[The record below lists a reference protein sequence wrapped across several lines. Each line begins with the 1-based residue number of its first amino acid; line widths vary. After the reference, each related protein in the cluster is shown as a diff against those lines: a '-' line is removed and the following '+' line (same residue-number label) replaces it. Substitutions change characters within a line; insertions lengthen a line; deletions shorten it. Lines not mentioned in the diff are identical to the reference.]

1 MTFNIFFSFL
11 HSNALCGSLQCSGGS
26 IIFDNINSANSL
38 TSYVRF
44 VGSFEC
50 RSVTTPSTV
59 DEVSPGLVTDGAKCG
74 TDRVSNKDDG
84 NKFIIISL
92 VRFVLL
98 SVVKQFLR

>member
-1 MTFNIFFSFL
+1 M

-50 RSVTTPSTV
+50 RSVSTASNV

-74 TDRVSNKDDG
+74 TDRVSNNDDG
-84 NKFIIISL
+84 NKFVIISL
-92 VRFVLL
+92 VRFVSL
-98 SVVKQFLR
+98 SVVKQFLH